1 MKGWQDEN
9 GGKDIKNRCLSQ
21 TQDQKTLAQCTLVFH
36 TSVHKLSE
44 TLQSTIV
51 LFIYQNRR
59 QLAGQITQEL
69 TAREGDYPGLRVC
82 NLRKHFVQDWAQ

>member
-21 TQDQKTLAQCTLVFH
+21 TQDLKTLAQCTLVFH
-36 TSVHKLSE
+36 TSLHKLSE

-51 LFIYQNRR
+51 LFIY
-59 QLAGQITQEL
+59 
-69 TAREGDYPGLRVC
+69 
-82 NLRKHFVQDWAQ
+82 